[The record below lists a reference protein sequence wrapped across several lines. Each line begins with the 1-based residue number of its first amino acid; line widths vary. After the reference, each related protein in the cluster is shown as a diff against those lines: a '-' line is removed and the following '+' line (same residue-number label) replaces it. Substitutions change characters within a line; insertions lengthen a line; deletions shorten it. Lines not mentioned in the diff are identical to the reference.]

1 MLKTT
6 QIVPLICLCVLFCTN
21 DLYAQKKKVAKT
33 ATPPAKT
40 VTAPPVVVAAP
51 PKVLSQDYQY
61 FIDLTKVKDDQLTV
75 ELLVPQAHLKDKE
88 EVLFYLP
95 KIVPGTYSIYDF
107 GRFVK
112 NFQAQDEKGGNLSA
126 LKIDDNTWRIIGAK
140 KLYKITYQ
148 VEDTYDSP
156 QTNVVFEP
164 AGTNIEEGKNFVLNT
179 HGFFGYFQDLKR
191 LNYTVNISK
200 PEGFYG
206 ATSLKTTFSDAKT
219 DQYKINNFMEL
230 VDAPMMYSKPDTT
243 VMNVGGAEILVAVY
257 SPTGLVESKFVAQ
270 NIKDILE
277 AQKEYLGGKLPIEK
291 YAFIIYLFKGMSA
304 SGAYGALEHSYSS
317 LYFLPE
323 MNPANIAQTIRD
335 IAAHEFFHIVTPL
348 SIHSEEIH
356 DFDFIQPKMSKH
368 LWLYEGVVEYFAGHV
383 QMKQGVISID
393 DYLASMRGKIM
404 NAESYKKIPFTE
416 LSAKCLDTYKDQ
428 YGNVYEKG
436 ALIALCLD
444 LKLRQLSKGQKGLQE
459 LVFALSKEYGKE
471 KAFKDEELFDKI
483 AALTYPEL
491 REFFKDYVEGNKPL
505 PLSELLGQVGITYI
519 PRRTSNEMSLGSVS
533 LGVNPSGRIEVA
545 DISEMDEMGEEFAY
559 QTGDVI
565 LELNKQKVTPDNLT
579 EIVANYKKTA
589 KVGDDVRI
597 VVERNG
603 KKVKLKAKA
612 RMKTEDEF
620 HVLQLGTA
628 PSPQQLALRKAWIN
642 Y

>member
-1 MLKTT
+1 MQYTT
-6 QIVPLICLCVLFCTN
+6 RIFSLICLCVLCYTN
-21 DLYAQKKKVAKT
+21 DLYAQKKKVTQPNKPTT
-33 ATPPAKT
+33 AVAVPPA
-40 VTAPPVVVAAP
+40 AVVEI
-51 PKVLSQDYQY
+51 PKVLNSHYQY
-61 FIDLTKVKDDQLTV
+61 FIDLNKVKEDLLTV
-75 ELLVPQAHLKDKE
+75 ELLVPQAQLKDKE
-88 EVLFYLP
+88 EVLFYIP

-112 NFQAQDEKGGNLSA
+112 NFQAQDEKGGSLSA

-164 AGTNIEEGKNFVLNT
+164 AGTNIEEGKNFILNT

-191 LNYTVNISK
+191 LSYEINIAK

-270 NIKDILE
+270 NIKDILV
-277 AQKEYLGGKLPIEK
+277 AQKDYLGGKLPIEK

-323 MNPANIAQTIRD
+323 MNPSNIAQTIRD

-383 QMKQGVISID
+383 QAKQGLMGIEN
-393 DYLASMRGKIM
+393 YLASMRGKIM
-404 NAESYKKIPFTE
+404 NAESFKKIPFTE
-416 LSAKCLDTYKDQ
+416 LSSKCLDTYKDQ

-436 ALIALCLD
+436 ALIGLCLD
-444 LKLRQLSKGQKGLQE
+444 LKIRQLSQGQKGLQE
-459 LVFALSKEYGKE
+459 LMFALSKEYGKE

-491 REFFKDYVEGNKPL
+491 REFFKEYVEGNKPL
-505 PLSELLGQVGITYI
+505 PLPELLAQVGITYI
-519 PRRTSNEMSLGSVS
+519 SRRTSSEMSLGSIS
-533 LGVNPSGRIEVA
+533 LGITPAGRIEVA
-545 DISEMDEMGEEFAY
+545 DISEMDEMGEEFGY

-565 LELNKQKVTPDNLT
+565 LELNKQKITQDNLKDA
-579 EIVANYKKTA
+579 VANYKKTA
-589 KVGDDVRI
+589 KVGDDVKI

-620 HVLQLGTA
+620 HILQLNPDA
-628 PSPQQLALRKAWIN
+628 SPQQLALRKAWIN
-642 Y
+642 